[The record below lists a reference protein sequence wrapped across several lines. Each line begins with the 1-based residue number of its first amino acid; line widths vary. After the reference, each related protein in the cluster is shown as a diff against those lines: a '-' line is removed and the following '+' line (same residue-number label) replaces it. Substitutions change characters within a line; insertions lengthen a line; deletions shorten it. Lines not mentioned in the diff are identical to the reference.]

1 VEGGALLIVAVAK
14 GRLGEKTSGNLHYA
28 FAGEANAHI
37 RLSAFAEEADKDREI
52 QYHPATRP
60 R

>member
-1 VEGGALLIVAVAK
+1 MAVAK

-28 FAGEANAHI
+28 FAVEANAHI
-37 RLSAFAEEADKDREI
+37 GLSAFAEEADKDREI
-52 QYHPATRP
+52 QYHPTARP